1 MNWEYADKYKRVLS
15 YTFLTQSVVEQA
27 MQIEALVKI
36 AEQLEQLNK
45 NLMAIKKS
53 EMKVKVSGG
62 INTHPY

>member
-1 MNWEYADKYKRVLS
+1 MIWFFAKDYALLAKPD
-15 YTFLTQSVVEQA
+15 A
-27 MQIEALVKI
+27 MKVEALVKI

-45 NLMAIKKS
+45 NLIQIKNS

>member
-1 MNWEYADKYKRVLS
+1 MIWQYADRYGELNN
-15 YTFLTQSVVEQA
+15 ENA
-27 MQIEALVKI
+27 MIVEALVKI

-45 NLMAIKKS
+45 NLIQIKNS

>member
-1 MNWEYADKYKRVLS
+1 MIWQYADKFNL
-15 YTFLTQSVVEQA
+15 LAEPDA
-27 MQIEALVKI
+27 MKVEALVKI

-45 NLMAIKKS
+45 ILIVTKHS